1 MTLQITFLGGA
12 GTVTG
17 SKYLL
22 EKDGTR
28 ILVDCGLFQGFKAL
42 RLRNWAPFP
51 VPVESI
57 SAILLTHAHIDH
69 SGYLP
74 LIHKNGFRGPIY
86 CTSGTKDLCAVLLP
100 DCGHLQER
108 EAEFANRRG
117 FSRHTPA
124 LPLYTEVDA
133 FRALEILKP
142 VAFDEAVALPGG
154 ASARFL
160 RAGHI
165 LGAASVVIE
174 WDGRTIVFSGDI
186 GRYDDPLMFDPVTP
200 GQADY
205 LVMESTYGDRSHD
218 SADVEQVL
226 AHIIGKTIRRGGTVV
241 VPAFAVG
248 RAQSLIYYIE
258 QLKKARQLPARLPVY
273 LDSPMAIDATEI
285 FTRHVTDQKL
295 PPGKLRDLGKNILF
309 VRTGDESGKLTADP
323 TPKVIISASGM
334 ATGGRVLYHLEHYA
348 PDAKN
353 TILFTGFQAGGT
365 RGAAMM
371 AGADFIKMHGKHI
384 PVRAEVACLSM
395 LSAHA
400 DRNELLRWAQG
411 IETSPRQ
418 VFIVHGEPTGAD
430 VLRQSLEE
438 KLGWSCMVPE
448 MGQQVI
454 LA

>member
-124 LPLYTEVDA
+124 LPLYTEEDA
-133 FRALEILKP
+133 FRAVELLKP
-142 VAFDEAVALPGG
+142 LAFDEAVALPGG

-205 LVMESTYGDRSHD
+205 LVMESTYGNRSHD

-353 TILFTGFQAGGT
+353 TILFTGFQAGGS

-411 IETSPRQ
+411 IKTPPRQ

-438 KLGWSCMVPE
+438 KLRWSCMVPE